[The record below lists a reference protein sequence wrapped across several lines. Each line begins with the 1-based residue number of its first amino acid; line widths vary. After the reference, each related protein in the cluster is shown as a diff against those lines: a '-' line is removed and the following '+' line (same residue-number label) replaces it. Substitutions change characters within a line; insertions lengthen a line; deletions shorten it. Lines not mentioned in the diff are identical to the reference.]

1 MKKAYFQC
9 SASFE
14 KMKGSK
20 IYFRKGSL
28 LQFVREKVISLT
40 INKANTIGNKFH
52 DKE

>member
-1 MKKAYFQC
+1 MLFPI
-9 SASFE
+9 SSSFE

-40 INKANTIGNKFH
+40 IEKANTIGNEYN